1 MDAFVPYLRVD
12 DSRQK
17 QLAKRIDDI
26 LHMRTGDNTDRYN
39 TFTVFHSYFL
49 AKGAYDKQVWISG
62 VTIPLTQCGWLNT
75 RTGNIGTQN
84 CNNLLSFVCEK
95 AVCWYRKSRKR
106 KEEEVSRKEC
116 IRASLRL
123 SKLANELKKNNGG
136 GRIAANVKPLIN
148 RTEQLTTKGEDTLCL
163 APKTFDSRP
172 RSTRNKLV
180 DLPPPPLFDRKLLEK
195 IPTISSPPRRSLY
208 ETTTELVRNGPHSNS
223 SSYRTKIRP
232 LISTPNPPDH
242 ECIRNPQSSQSL
254 VDLITPSVHY
264 QRSNSTGKA
273 LPIETSM

>member
-1 MDAFVPYLRVD
+1 MC
-12 DSRQK
+12 
-17 QLAKRIDDI
+17 I
-26 LHMRTGDNTDRYN
+26 
-39 TFTVFHSYFL
+39 TFF
-49 AKGAYDKQVWISG
+49 
-62 VTIPLTQCGWLNT
+62 
-75 RTGNIGTQN
+75 
-84 CNNLLSFVCEK
+84 
-95 AVCWYRKSRKR
+95 
-106 KEEEVSRKEC
+106 
-116 IRASLRL
+116 
-123 SKLANELKKNNGG
+123 
-136 GRIAANVKPLIN
+136 NVKPLIN

-180 DLPPPPLFDRKLLEK
+180 DLPPPPLFDRKLLEIYGIPIK
-195 IPTISSPPRRSLY
+195 SDETNGEIPLKPIRIAPPPPPPLPPSQQPCIATSTDGQLLNPLEIPTISSPPRRSLY

>member
-17 QLAKRIDDI
+17 QLAKQIDDI

-39 TFTVFHSYFL
+39 TFT
-49 AKGAYDKQVWISG
+49 GAYDKQVWISG

-95 AVCWYRKSRKR
+95 GVLSYDEPTLWRGGIIIAIIALSILLIIILLLAVCWYRKSRKR

-136 GRIAANVKPLIN
+136 GRIAANVYY
-148 RTEQLTTKGEDTLCL
+148 
-163 APKTFDSRP
+163 
-172 RSTRNKLV
+172 
-180 DLPPPPLFDRKLLEK
+180 LFKF
-195 IPTISSPPRRSLY
+195 
-208 ETTTELVRNGPHSNS
+208 
-223 SSYRTKIRP
+223 
-232 LISTPNPPDH
+232 
-242 ECIRNPQSSQSL
+242 
-254 VDLITPSVHY
+254 
-264 QRSNSTGKA
+264 
-273 LPIETSM
+273 